1 MKSWPLTVF
10 GIVISS
16 FLNTS
21 TSTSTVFGNLFVA
34 TSIFVVPYF
43 FPVTSPVLFTVAM
56 LSSCVLYDICSFVT
70 WSNNM
75 LNPRSVFASI
85 CFVILFV
92 SKFNWIFLVF
102 TFRLA
107 SEMLVGSVVVLVE
120 SSPISPFPLYPTVY
134 TSPKSSA
141 IADV

>member
-1 MKSWPLTVF
+1 
-10 GIVISS
+10 
-16 FLNTS
+16 
-21 TSTSTVFGNLFVA
+21 VFGNLFVV
-34 TSIFVVPYF
+34 TSILVVPYF

-85 CFVILFV
+85 CFVILFYITR
-92 SKFNWIFLVF
+92 FMMRRFLVF